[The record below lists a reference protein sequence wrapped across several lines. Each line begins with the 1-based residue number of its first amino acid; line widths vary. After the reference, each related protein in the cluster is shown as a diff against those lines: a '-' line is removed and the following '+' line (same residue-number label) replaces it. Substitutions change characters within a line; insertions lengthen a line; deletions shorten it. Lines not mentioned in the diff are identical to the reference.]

1 MNCKHVTLAAKMKK
15 ETITNG
21 RLTEFQLMRWL
32 VDGSSTNFQSFPKK
46 AGTLDVASPTVCISY
61 RYTIIITNNREMLC
75 SNNEYFYTKNL
86 LYDLSRCYTREL
98 PGGDYAFPPVY
109 TQQYTHVTCT
119 SIGRKRAGT

>member
-75 SNNEYFYTKNL
+75 SNNEYFYTKISFTTYHVATHASCLVVIMLFL
-86 LYDLSRCYTREL
+86 LSTRSN
-98 PGGDYAFPPVY
+98 AR
-109 TQQYTHVTCT
+109 T
-119 SIGRKRAGT
+119 